1 MHTRSSHVRIQIQVC
16 SKPAQGVHMKLK
28 VLFLFLLIAGMAGC
42 SVYRPLQ
49 LGDKAS
55 LATSVSHLTVDTKTL
70 PFQFLAAHRF
80 DPADG
85 LDMTEVAMLAVAN
98 NPQLRQARDG
108 LGIARAQ
115 SFAAGLLPDPQLG
128 ITSDHPTNGTTGNT
142 NAFNLNLNYDVSA
155 LLQRSSRVGSAS
167 AAEQQINLDLLW
179 QEWQVVSR
187 ARLLFTRLT
196 TQQHLLTQ
204 LQDARG
210 LLAESYQR
218 SRQALA
224 EGNVTSD
231 FASSDLAAL
240 QNVERQINDLERS
253 RLQNHASL
261 CNLLGIAPGATL
273 DLVGEPA
280 PVAID
285 TAAVRSSLEKRLA
298 RRPDLRA
305 LQAGYRSQEEKFRG
319 AILAQFPALNVG
331 VTRAR
336 DTSGLYTLGFG
347 LSLSLPV
354 LNANRGN
361 IAIEKATRKKLFD
374 EYQDRLNS
382 AYGEIDIA
390 LANLSLLQEQ
400 LQRTRQGLAEF
411 SAVARN
417 AEAAYRTGNLTAPD
431 YVRLKTALLD
441 KQTESINLQEALME
455 QQIALETLLG
465 PDLPKRNRSKK

>member
-1 MHTRSSHVRIQIQVC
+1 MIGEDVC
-16 SKPAQGVHMKLK
+16 SVWMVARTFLVGLIALGLAGCASYAPQSLPTHISLPQSVSAIPVEPAQLPFRR
-28 VLFLFLLIAGMAGC
+28 L
-42 SVYRPLQ
+42 R
-49 LGDKAS
+49 
-55 LATSVSHLTVDTKTL
+55 SHL
-70 PFQFLAAHRF
+70 FN
-80 DPADG
+80 PADG
-85 LDMTEVAMLAVAN
+85 LDIDEVAMLAVAN

-128 ITSDHPTNGTTGNT
+128 ITSDHPTNGTTGNN

-155 LLQRSSRVGSAS
+155 LLLRSSRVGSAS

-179 QEWQVVSR
+179 QEWQVVSQ

-196 TQQHLLTQ
+196 AQQHLLSQ

-224 EGNVTSD
+224 QGNVTSD

-240 QNVERQINDLERS
+240 QNVDRQINDLERS

-273 DLVGEPA
+273 DLVGEPS
-280 PVAID
+280 PYAID
-285 TAAVRSSLEKRLA
+285 TSAVRASLEQRLDQ
-298 RRPDLRA
+298 RPDMRA
-305 LQAGYRSQEEKFRG
+305 LQAGYHSQEEKFRG
-319 AILAQFPALNVG
+319 AVLAQFPALNVG
-331 VTRAR
+331 ITRAR
-336 DTSGLYTLGFG
+336 DTSGLYTRGFG
-347 LSLSLPV
+347 VSLSLPIF
-354 LNANRGN
+354 NANRGN

-382 AYGEIDIA
+382 AYGEIDTA

-400 LQRTRQGLAEF
+400 LQRTRQGVAEF
-411 SAVARN
+411 SSVARN
-417 AEAAYRTGNLTAPD
+417 AESAYRAGNLTAPD

-441 KQTESINLQEALME
+441 KQTASINLQESLME

-465 PDLPKRNRSKK
+465 PDLPKRNGSKQ